1 MNENTQELFDNF
13 TAVIRDLTEVA
24 GHITQI
30 EDDKANAASLKRHER
45 MDGYIKKEQADIL
58 KLRGLEQ
65 HRIKLAKSL
74 GWDSLTFRQIL
85 EKTEPDRQEVL
96 KPLFEDLEQQL
107 KRLRESRSAAEQII
121 NVRIHELETAIAR
134 QQGGAY
140 DNSGNVSPTASPRQ
154 KMRDVYG

>member
-24 GHITQI
+24 GHIAQI
-30 EDDKANAASLKRHER
+30 EEDKAEAASLKHHER

-74 GWDSLTFRQIL
+74 GWDCLTFRQIL
-85 EKTEPDRQEVL
+85 EKADPDKERIL
-96 KPLFEDLEQQL
+96 TPLFQGLEQQL
-107 KRLRESRSAAEQII
+107 KRLKQSRNAAEQII

-134 QQGGAY
+134 QQGGSY
-140 DNSGNVSPTASPRQ
+140 NNSGNVSPATAPRQ

>member
-24 GHITQI
+24 RHIAQI
-30 EDDKANAASLKRHER
+30 EDDKAEAASLKHHER

-58 KLRGLEQ
+58 KLRGLDQ
-65 HRIKLAKSL
+65 HRIRLAKSL

-85 EKTEPDRQEVL
+85 DQVEPDTEQIL
-96 KPLFEDLEQQL
+96 TPLFHGLEQQL
-107 KRLRESRSAAEQII
+107 KRLQQSRNAAEQII

-134 QQGGAY
+134 QQGGSY
-140 DNSGNVSPTASPRQ
+140 DNSGSVNPAASPRQ
-154 KMRDVYG
+154 KMRDTYG